1 MKWVPNFNGSF
12 NEGVK
17 AVDFTELEI
26 QAMMN
31 LAKEKDLEPTYQDC
45 EHFLE
50 SISCHIIEK
59 EMPFEVF
66 LQWILKYDDLD
77 RIEGCFSRYQS
88 RHFDGDLIKC

>member
-17 AVDFTELEI
+17 AVDFTESEI
-26 QAMMN
+26 QLMMKF
-31 LAKEKDLEPTYQDC
+31 AKEKDLEPTYEDC
-45 EHFLE
+45 EHFLT

-59 EMPFEVF
+59 KMSFEAF
-66 LQWILKYDDLD
+66 IAWILKYDDLD
-77 RIEGCFSRYQS
+77 RIEGCFARYQA

>member
-17 AVDFTELEI
+17 AVDFTESEI
-26 QAMMN
+26 QLMMKF
-31 LAKEKDLEPTYQDC
+31 AKEKDLEPTYEYC
-45 EHFLE
+45 EHFLT

-59 EMPFEVF
+59 KMSFEAF
-66 LQWILKYDDLD
+66 IAWILKYDDLD
-77 RIEGCFSRYQS
+77 RIEGCFARYQA